1 MSASGQNGASAGNA
15 PGSGGNGHGVSLGA
29 AVKRGQVKGY
39 RSRPPKGQTP
49 ALPRQARPDR
59 LLHPR
64 NGEALVLRKPRDNGG
79 LIQDKRRPRYWRAL
93 TPVLSPGEAVPER
106 RLNGWLLVLEAKKI
120 PYVFV
125 PGGGYPSLYVP
136 PLYEGVALHEIRA
149 VERERPVPIF
159 VPPARENF
167 AGVLFFLFLLTIWHG
182 LRWGWFSVHL
192 PSPPFPFAAED
203 WAGRFG
209 LDIYR
214 TRSLHEWWRA
224 ITALTLHADD
234 PHLLSNTVF
243 GLFFFVPLCRRA
255 GLGLGLALALA
266 GGIFGNIGNALTREA
281 HVISLGFSTALFAA
295 MGSLCALS
303 AADVVR
309 HYLRFAHMD
318 SVGGLSADR
327 VGLIITLVRRLA
339 IPLAAG
345 MALLGILG
353 GGGEVRT
360 DYAAHIWGFCCGVVC
375 TLATLPGERAL
386 FALDR
391 AKQSAIQA
399 ALFLASLAIVT
410 GAWAYALLG

>member
-1 MSASGQNGASAGNA
+1 MRA
-15 PGSGGNGHGVSLGA
+15 
-29 AVKRGQVKGY
+29 
-39 RSRPPKGQTP
+39 
-49 ALPRQARPDR
+49 DR

-64 NGEALVLRKPRDNGG
+64 GREPLVLRKPRDNGG
-79 LIQDKRRPRYWRAL
+79 LVQDKRRPRYWRSL
-93 TPVLSPGEAVPER
+93 TPLLSCGQAVPEQ

-120 PYVFV
+120 PHVFI
-125 PGGGYPSLYVP
+125 PGGKYPPVYVP
-136 PLYEGVALHEIRA
+136 PMYEGVALHEIQA

-159 VPPARENF
+159 VPPARENR
-167 AGVLFFLFLLTIWHG
+167 AGVLLFLLLLVIWHG

-192 PSPPFPFAAED
+192 PSPPFPLAAED

-209 LDIYR
+209 LDVYR
-214 TRSLHEWWRA
+214 ARVLHEWWRA
-224 ITALTLHADD
+224 VTALTLHADTQ
-234 PHLLSNTVF
+234 HIFSNAIF

-281 HVISLGFSTALFAA
+281 HVISLGFSTALFGA

-318 SVGGLSADR
+318 GSGGPSGDAF
-327 VGLIITLVRRLA
+327 GLAITLVRRLSL
-339 IPLAAG
+339 PLASG

-360 DYAAHIWGFCCGVVC
+360 DYAAHIWGFCCGIIC
-375 TLATLPGERAL
+375 TAAALPGERAL
-386 FALDR
+386 FALPK
-391 AKQSAIQA
+391 AKQTAVQMG
-399 ALFLASLAIVT
+399 LLLASLAVVA
-410 GAWAYALLG
+410 GAWGYALVK